1 MWFANVRQ
9 HTESMPQPPN
19 AEVLK
24 RAKEARRLRRKQIAK
39 GDKRRDYTF
48 FNASASFDSGLYHLS
63 NLSAAPFTMRWPKH
77 EAAIPLHLRGERCS
91 YDSSEH
97 AYQALK
103 TVNRESARQ
112 FETGGIVAMEIF
124 KKWPACSLKSLK
136 SAKGDKGNKSA
147 KLEANDEYDEYDAK
161 MKHWGLK
168 GSGIAPKMVSNL
180 DSAVASAA
188 FGIDLLPKSK
198 REPRSGK
205 LSEELKVWGPI
216 LRRKF
221 FANSDARSIL
231 IGTKDDVLIERSR
244 MPRPA
249 EYWAGYVSS
258 AAEATSGDI
267 VGKNMMG
274 RLLMRIRDEI
284 AADSCG
290 GD

>member
-1 MWFANVRQ
+1 MPRQ
-9 HTESMPQPPN
+9 PN
-19 AEVLK
+19 PEVLK

-39 GDKRRDYTF
+39 GDKRRDYTL
-48 FNASASFDSGLYHLS
+48 FNASAAFDSGLYQLS
-63 NLSAAPFTMRWPKH
+63 NLSAAPFTMKWPKN
-77 EAAIPLHLRGERCS
+77 EGAIPLHLRGEKCS

-124 KKWPACSLKSLK
+124 KKWPALNAKSCSAK
-136 SAKGDKGNKSA
+136 SAKGDKGDKSA
-147 KLEANDEYDEYDAK
+147 KANDEYDAK

-188 FGIDLLPKSK
+188 FGIDMLPKSK
-198 REPRSGK
+198 REHRTGK

-244 MPRPA
+244 MPRAA
-249 EYWAGYVSS
+249 EYWAGYVST
-258 AAEATSGDI
+258 AEEATSGEI

-274 RLLMRIRDEI
+274 RLWMRIRGETLLTETH
-284 AADSCG
+284 AN
-290 GD
+290 

>member
-1 MWFANVRQ
+1 
-9 HTESMPQPPN
+9 MPRPPN
-19 AEVLK
+19 PEVLK

-39 GDKRRDYTF
+39 GDNRRDYTL
-48 FNASASFDSGLYHLS
+48 FNASAAFDSGLYLLS
-63 NLSAAPFTMRWPKH
+63 NLSAAPFTMKWPKH
-77 EAAIPLHLRGERCS
+77 EGAIPLHLRGERCS

-103 TVNRESARQ
+103 TLNRESARQ
-112 FETGGIVAMEIF
+112 FETGGIVSMKIF
-124 KKWPACSLKSLK
+124 KRWPAPEASRSLGASRPLGV
-136 SAKGDKGNKSA
+136 S
-147 KLEANDEYDEYDAK
+147 DEYDAK

-188 FGIDLLPKSK
+188 FGIDMLPKSK
-198 REPRSGK
+198 REPRTGK

-216 LRRKF
+216 LRSKF
-221 FANSDARSIL
+221 FANTDARSIL
-231 IGTKDDVLIERSR
+231 IGTKNDILIERSR
-244 MPRPA
+244 MPRAA

-258 AAEATSGDI
+258 AAEATSGEI

-284 AADSCG
+284 VSELL
-290 GD
+290 